1 MRKKEIRVISSSG
14 KLNMKKDDIEY
25 IKSKLNAYNITFG
38 QHINDCSSEYNCPSI
53 KERKEDLEEA
63 FRDKNVD
70 IVMIA
75 RGGFFSNQLLDVID
89 YEIIK
94 SNPKIIIGFSDATSL
109 LNAIYSQTG
118 MKAYYGPNF
127 SVLAMKKG
135 NEYTYKYLEKIF
147 RGEKEYTVKSSE
159 YWSSDKWYKDQD
171 NRKLIKNKGMNII
184 NSGDA
189 EGIIIGGN
197 LNSFSLLQ
205 GTKYMPNADKII
217 LFIEEDNWAKEDY
230 LYEFDRR
237 LQSIIQQEFFRNV
250 RGIIFG
256 KAEENAN
263 MTLSKWKLLI
273 SIHEKLDNIPIIVN
287 ANFGH
292 TMPITTFPIG
302 GKCIMKANGENI
314 EIRIINNKI

>member
-1 MRKKEIRVISSSG
+1 
-14 KLNMKKDDIEY
+14 
-25 IKSKLNAYNITFG
+25 
-38 QHINDCSSEYNCPSI
+38 
-53 KERKEDLEEA
+53 
-63 FRDKNVD
+63 
-70 IVMIA
+70 
-75 RGGFFSNQLLDVID
+75 
-89 YEIIK
+89 
-94 SNPKIIIGFSDATSL
+94 
-109 LNAIYSQTG
+109 
-118 MKAYYGPNF
+118 
-127 SVLAMKKG
+127 
-135 NEYTYKYLEKIF
+135 
-147 RGEKEYTVKSSE
+147 
-159 YWSSDKWYKDQD
+159 
-171 NRKLIKNKGMNII
+171 MNII

>member
-14 KLNMKKDDIEY
+14 RPSMNGDDIEY
-25 IKSKLNAYNITFG
+25 IKSKLNEYNITFG
-38 QHINDCSSEYNCPSI
+38 QHINDCISEYNCPSI

-75 RGGFFSNQLLDVID
+75 RGGFLSNQLLDVID
-89 YEIIK
+89 YEVIK

-118 MKAYYGPNF
+118 MKTYYGPNF
-127 SVLAMKKG
+127 SVLAMRKG
-135 NEYTYKYLEKIF
+135 NEYTYEYLEKIF
-147 RGEKEYTVKSSE
+147 RGEKEYTIKPSE

-171 NRKLIKNKGMNII
+171 NRKFIKNKGMNII

-237 LQSIIQQEFFRNV
+237 LQSITQQEFFRNV

-256 KAEENAN
+256 KAQENVN
-263 MTLSKWKLLI
+263 MTLRKWKLLI
-273 SIHEKLDNIPIIVN
+273 SINEKLDNIPIIVN
-287 ANFGH
+287 ASFGH
-292 TMPITTFPIG
+292 TMPITSFPIG
-302 GKCIMKANGENI
+302 GRCIMKAIGDNI
-314 EIRIINNKI
+314 EIRIINNN

>member
-14 KLNMKKDDIEY
+14 RPSMNGDDIEY
-25 IKSKLNAYNITFG
+25 IKSKLNEYNITFG
-38 QHINDCSSEYNCPSI
+38 QHINDCISEYNCPSI

-75 RGGFFSNQLLDVID
+75 RGGFLSNQLLDVID

-118 MKAYYGPNF
+118 MKTYYGPNF
-127 SVLAMKKG
+127 SVLAMRKG
-135 NEYTYKYLEKIF
+135 NEYTYEYLEKIF
-147 RGEKEYTVKSSE
+147 RGEKEYTIKPSE

-171 NRKLIKNKGMNII
+171 NRKFIKNKGMNII

-237 LQSIIQQEFFRNV
+237 LQSITQQEFFRNV

-256 KAEENAN
+256 KAQENVN
-263 MTLSKWKLLI
+263 MTLRKWKLLI
-273 SIHEKLDNIPIIVN
+273 SINEKLDNIPIIVN
-287 ANFGH
+287 ASFGH
-292 TMPITTFPIG
+292 TMPIISFPIG
-302 GKCIMKANGENI
+302 GRCIMKAIGDNI
-314 EIRIINNKI
+314 EIRIINNN